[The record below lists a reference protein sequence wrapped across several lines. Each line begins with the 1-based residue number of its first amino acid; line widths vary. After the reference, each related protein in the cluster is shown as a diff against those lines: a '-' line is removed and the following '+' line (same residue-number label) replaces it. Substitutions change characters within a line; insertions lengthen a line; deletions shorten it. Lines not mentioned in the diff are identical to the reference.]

1 MNVWSD
7 GPAYQYLFGGVDIH
21 VRPAFG
27 PAEALKLLSKEEV
40 EKIQD
45 YDMIW
50 LPENKT
56 LAKKLEALGLNVV
69 TL

>member
-7 GPAYQYLFGGVDIH
+7 GPEYQYLFGGVNVS
-21 VRPAFG
+21 VRGVFR
-27 PAEALKLLSKEEV
+27 AEAVKLLSEEEV
-40 EKIQD
+40 DKILD

-56 LAKKLEALGLNVV
+56 LAKKLEAIGLIVV
-69 TL
+69 TQ

>member
-7 GPAYQYLFGGVDIH
+7 GPAYQYSFGGVDTH
-21 VRPAFG
+21 VHPAFD
-27 PAEALKLLSKEEV
+27 PVEALMLLSVEEV
-40 EKIQD
+40 QKILD

-56 LAKKLEALGLNVV
+56 LAKKLEALGLTVV
-69 TL
+69 TQ

>member
-1 MNVWSD
+1 MMNVWFD
-7 GPAYQYLFGGVDIH
+7 GANGVY
-21 VRPAFG
+21 RRAFDLV
-27 PAEALKLLSKEEV
+27 EALKLLSIEEV
-40 EKIQD
+40 KKILD

-56 LAKKLEALGLNVV
+56 LAKKLEALGLTVV